1 MIPGL
6 NVFVLFFALPCMLL
20 RFGAQTPVA
29 RLLNPALLGVY
40 AAAAL
45 VVVALTVALT
55 VALARAG
62 GAGRAVNLRDAAF
75 GALVAA
81 FPNTGFMGMPL
92 LTGLLGAA
100 AAAPRRAT
108 SRCRTDHPRL
118 RRPGL
123 LQLLRAGD
131 LVWCK

>member
-1 MIPGL
+1 
-6 NVFVLFFALPCMLL
+6 
-20 RFGAQTPVA
+20 VA
-29 RLLNPALLGVY
+29 
-40 AAAAL
+40 
-45 VVVALTVALT
+45 ALT

-92 LTGLLGAA
+92 LTALLGAA

-131 LVWCK
+131 LVWCKFGLIRPGMAHNVASAHHFPRRF